1 MSWSENR
8 FPLFLDMRRATRRDE
23 STITMPWTRRLR

>member
-23 STITMPWTRRLR
+23 SNNHYAMDEAAA